1 VRHRTAAPIKGSSP
15 GGGEFREAVFRFRQ
29 RNRFEKPDL
38 QETSTMMSFA
48 MHRCMLLVA
57 GAATIAG
64 CAGGLQAPI
73 SRAAASAAG
82 SGAKSKTFDYT
93 GKRQSFRVP
102 SGITKLTVAAYGAG
116 GPTGKHDKGGNGA
129 FVQATIPVKPGEKL
143 TIVVGGE
150 GGKADVGT
158 DGTGGFNGGANG
170 GATGN
175 HYDFG
180 GDGGGGAS
188 DVREG
193 GSALANRILVA
204 GGGAGGGV
212 AQTYYG
218 AGHGGAG
225 GADIG
230 QRGGGRSR
238 RSAIGGGGK
247 GGTQTA
253 GGNGGHPGSRGYSY
267 GGNGDAGSLGIG
279 GQGGGSSDHPD
290 GGGGGGG
297 GGCYGGGGG
306 SGSIEPSGT
315 GGGGG
320 GGGGSSYIESSAS
333 GVTNK
338 QGGAPAGNGLIVNS
352 W

>member
-1 VRHRTAAPIKGSSP
+1 MKDFTFLG
-15 GGGEFREAVFRFRQ
+15 
-29 RNRFEKPDL
+29 
-38 QETSTMMSFA
+38 
-48 MHRCMLLVA
+48 CMFSVA
-57 GAATIAG
+57 GAVTIAG
-64 CAGGLQAPI
+64 CAGSLQPPI
-73 SRAAASAAG
+73 AGGTSIAAG
-82 SGAKSKTFDYT
+82 SGAKTKTFDYT
-93 GKRQSFRVP
+93 GKERSFRVP
-102 SGITKLTVAAYGAG
+102 SGVTTLTVAAYGAS
-116 GPTGKHDKGGNGA
+116 GPTGTHDKGGNGA

-143 TIVVGGE
+143 AIVVGGE
-150 GGKADVGT
+150 GGAADVGT
-158 DGTGGFNGGANG
+158 NGAGGFNGGANG

-188 DVREG
+188 DVRAG
-193 GSALANRILVA
+193 GDTLANRILVA

-225 GADIG
+225 GADVG
-230 QRGGGRSR
+230 HRGGGHSR
-238 RSAIGGGGK
+238 GSAIGGGGK

-253 GGNGGHPGSRGYSY
+253 GGNGGRAGSRGYSY
-267 GGNGDAGSLGIG
+267 GGNGKSGSLGMG
-279 GQGGGSSDHPD
+279 GQGGGSNAHPD

-297 GGCYGGGGG
+297 GGYYGGGGG
-306 SGSIEPSGT
+306 GAGSIEPSGT

-320 GGGGSSYIESSAS
+320 GGGGSSYIESSAT

-338 QGGAPAGNGLIVNS
+338 QGGAPAGNGLIVIS